1 MEPPFFLYFIHEK
14 KAEFKAVYF
23 FRKKKRPIEASRI
36 QTKKAIRTKRKRRCE
51 KSQRLFRPWKK
62 MSAPAKSTGFAYQ
75 NEAGDSRE
83 ATAKTSAAGSYSS
96 THFA

>member
-1 MEPPFFLYFIHEK
+1 MK
-14 KAEFKAVYF
+14 KSRIQSRLF

-36 QTKKAIRTKRKRRCE
+36 QTKKAIHTKRKRRCE

-62 MSAPAKSTGFAYQ
+62 MSAPAKSTGFVLI